1 MQKEARQCSAA
12 PPLWFSA
19 IFKQSTEQCHSGGT
33 AQAAFDIDLEMK
45 RQVEFRRLDQWQNLV
60 DHRQH

>member
-33 AQAAFDIDLEMK
+33 AQAAFDLEMQC
-45 RQVEFRRLDQWQNLV
+45 QVEFRRLDQRQNLV
-60 DHRQH
+60 DHGQH